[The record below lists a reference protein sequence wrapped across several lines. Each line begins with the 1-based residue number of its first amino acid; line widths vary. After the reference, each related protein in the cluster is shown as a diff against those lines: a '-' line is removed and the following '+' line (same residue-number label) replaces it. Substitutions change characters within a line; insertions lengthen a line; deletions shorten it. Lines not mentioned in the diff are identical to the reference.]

1 MNLLLSAADLLSKE
15 LELLF
20 GTGLLRD
27 WILLQSSVGILT
39 IQSQIFSFC
48 LTLVISGLCAILL
61 LCIDGE
67 PGSRAGGA
75 LP

>member
-27 WILLQSSVGILT
+27 CFFLFAVQHW
-39 IQSQIFSFC
+39 
-48 LTLVISGLCAILL
+48 A
-61 LCIDGE
+61 
-67 PGSRAGGA
+67 R
-75 LP
+75 

>member
-27 WILLQSSVGILT
+27 C
-39 IQSQIFSFC
+39 IFFAEQCGYINYSESDFF
-48 LTLVISGLCAILL
+48 A
-61 LCIDGE
+61 
-67 PGSRAGGA
+67 
-75 LP
+75 

>member
-27 WILLQSSVGILT
+27 CIFLQSSVALLT
-39 IQSQIFSFC
+39 IQSQIFFFS
-48 LTLVISGLCAILL
+48 TLII
-61 LCIDGE
+61 
-67 PGSRAGGA
+67 
-75 LP
+75 

>member
-27 WILLQSSVGILT
+27 CIFLQSSVGILT
-39 IQSQIFSFC
+39 IQSQIF
-48 LTLVISGLCAILL
+48 LL
-61 LCIDGE
+61 DINYL
-67 PGSRAGGA
+67 RFM
-75 LP
+75 